1 MNLWDKLTGEFID
14 IVEWTEDRP
23 EIMVHRFERYQ
34 NEIKHGAKLTVREGQ
49 LAVVVN
55 EGQLGKGQL
64 ADVFAPGMYE
74 LTTENLPLLATLKG
88 WKYGFNSPFKCEVYF
103 FNTRKFTDLKWGTAG
118 PATLRDPEFGA
129 VRVTAF
135 GLYVIRVADAK
146 VFLTDLMGSKADFT
160 TADIEENLRGKVGLR
175 IKEVIPDIGVPVLD
189 LESRVTLVG
198 EKIKERIAGDFAA
211 MGLEL
216 CEIQVQDIG
225 LPEEVEKAIDQQGA
239 MRAIGNLQQF
249 GQYQAAQALRD
260 AAQNPGMAGAMVGV
274 GVGGMLTQGMGTL
287 FPQSGPS
294 GNSVAGAAAIPP
306 TIPGAIRFHVAIN
319 GQQAGPFDLG
329 ALQQQVAGGSV
340 SRDSLVWRPGMAA
353 WGKAGEQAELA
364 PLFASQPPP
373 LPPH

>member
-1 MNLWDKLTGEFID
+1 MDLWNKLTSEFID

-34 NEIKHGAKLTVREGQ
+34 NEIKQGAKLTVREGQ

-64 ADVFAPGMYE
+64 ADVFNPGMYE
-74 LTTENLPLLATLKG
+74 LTTQNLPLLATLKG

-118 PATLRDPEFGA
+118 PATMRDAEFGA

-135 GLYVIRVADAK
+135 GLYVIRISDAK
-146 VFLTDLMGSKADFT
+146 IFLTDLMGTKADFT
-160 TADIEENLRGKVGLR
+160 TADIEDNLRGKVGLR
-175 IKEVIPDIGVPVLD
+175 IKEVMPEIGVAVLD

-239 MRAIGNLQQF
+239 MRAVGNLQQF

-260 AAQNPGMAGAMVGV
+260 AAQNPGMAGAMMGV
-274 GVGGMLTQGMGTL
+274 GVGGMLSQGMGSL
-287 FPQSGPS
+287 FQPS
-294 GNSVAGAAAIPP
+294 APAAAAPP
-306 TIPGAIRFHVAIN
+306 PPPIPGASSFHVAIN

-329 ALQQQVAGGSV
+329 ALQQQVASGALA
-340 SRDSLVWRPGMAA
+340 RDALVWRPGMAA

-364 PLFASQPPP
+364 PLFASLPPP